1 MDNKYLVI
9 LIVIFMICIGIF
21 VFQLNNDV
29 ATVIIINETEIP
41 ENGKITGVLMDSFGN
56 GVANKTIT
64 FHKPSYELG
73 SIVTTTTN
81 ENGEFVINNVEYLP
95 DIGENNYYGNFT
107 FAGDNK
113 YNPCSYEG
121 NLTVIAS

>member
-1 MDNKYLVI
+1 
-9 LIVIFMICIGIF
+9 MICIGIF